1 MLTPWG
7 ESFDPA
13 CPLQEYPRPQLRRDS
28 YLNLNG
34 PWMYAVTKSAKRPE
48 RADGTIIVPYSPECQ
63 LSGVEKRIQP
73 DDWLWYIRSFELPEG
88 FNQGRIL
95 LHFGA
100 VDQIATVWCNGVE
113 VGSHTGGYTPFTVEL
128 TDVVRQKNQL
138 LVCVRDQTDQN
149 DLPRG
154 KQRLEPGGIW
164 YHGQSGIWQTVW
176 IESVPRNYIRGLKLT
191 PKPELEALEVVVYGT
206 GKCVM
211 ELEGKKFAFPA
222 GKTVRVP
229 TPGLELWSPENPV
242 LYPFTMTLGED
253 CITSYFAMRSVGVG
267 KDENGVP
274 RLLLNGEPYFHNGLL
289 DQGYWSDGQ
298 YTPPADDAMVYDI
311 ECAKAMGFNMLRK
324 HMKVEPDRWYY
335 HCDRIGMLVWQDMPA
350 GGGEYKA
357 AVINAPLVT
366 KQNFDDSRYA
376 LFGRESADGRKQFLT
391 ELKRMVST
399 LYNHPSI
406 VMWVPFNEGWGQ
418 FDSRTAV
425 ENIESIDRSRT
436 VDPASGWHDQGFG
449 QVQSLHVY
457 FTKYHH
463 KPDKLGRAVLLSEFG
478 GYTLRVEGHARPEKA
493 FGYKSCKDAETL
505 KKALTKL
512 YAEEI
517 LPAKEQG
524 LAAAVYTQLSDVET
538 ELNGLLTYDRQELK
552 LPYPTIREIVTGEK
566 ETE

>member
-7 ESFDPA
+7 EHFDRA
-13 CPLQEYPRPQLRRDS
+13 SPLPEYPRPQLRRDS
-28 YLNLNG
+28 FLNLNG
-34 PWMYAVTKSAKRPE
+34 PWQYAVTKSPRRPD
-48 RADGTIIVPYSPECQ
+48 RADGTIIVPYSPECE
-63 LSGVEKRIQP
+63 LSGVERRIGP
-73 DDWLWYIRSFELPEG
+73 DDWLWYIRSFELPED
-88 FNQGRIL
+88 FNRGRVL

-128 TDVVRQKNQL
+128 TDVLRAKNQL
-138 LVCVRDQTDQN
+138 LVCVRDQTERN
-149 DLPRG
+149 DLARG
-154 KQRLEPGGIW
+154 KQRLEHGGIW
-164 YHGQSGIWQTVW
+164 YPGQSGIWQTVW

-191 PKPELEALEVVVYGT
+191 PKPEVNALELVVYGS
-206 GKCVM
+206 GRCVM
-211 ELEGKKFAFPA
+211 ELEGKKYAFPG

-229 TPGLELWSPENPV
+229 TAGLELWSPENPV
-242 LYPFTMTLGED
+242 LYPFTLTMEED
-253 CITSYFAMRSVGVG
+253 RVESYFAMRSVGVE

-274 RLLLNGEPYFHNGLL
+274 RLMLNGKPYFHNGLL

-324 HMKVEPDRWYY
+324 HMKVESDRWYY
-335 HCDRIGMLVWQDMPA
+335 HCDRLGMLVWQDMPA

-357 AVINAPLVT
+357 AVVNAPLVT
-366 KQNFDDSRYA
+366 KQSYDDSRYA
-376 LFGRESADGRKQFLT
+376 LFGRDSAEGRAQFLT

-425 ENIESIDRSRT
+425 ETIESIDRSRT
-436 VDPASGWHDQGFG
+436 IDPASGWHDQGFG
-449 QVQSLHVY
+449 QVKSEHVY
-457 FTKYHH
+457 FTKYRY
-463 KPDKLGRAVLLSEFG
+463 KADKRGRAVLLSEFG
-478 GYTLRVEGHARPEKA
+478 GYALRTEGHARPEKA
-493 FGYKSCKDAETL
+493 FGYKSCKDADALE
-505 KKALTKL
+505 KALYRL
-512 YAEEI
+512 YTTEI

-538 ELNGLLTYDRQELK
+538 ELNGLMTYDRQELK
-552 LPYPTIREIVTGEK
+552 LPFPTIRKIVTGENA
-566 ETE
+566 EE